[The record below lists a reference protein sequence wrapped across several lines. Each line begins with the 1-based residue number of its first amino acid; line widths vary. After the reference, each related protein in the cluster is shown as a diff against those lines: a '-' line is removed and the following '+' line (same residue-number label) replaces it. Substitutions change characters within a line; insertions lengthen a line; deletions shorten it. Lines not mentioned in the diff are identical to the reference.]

1 MLMRAERQGR
11 FYRSES
17 RDGGLTWSPAEPSD
31 IPAVASKVLLLKHH
45 DAVLMIFNPPPD
57 GAGNDGL
64 GQRRELALWVSR
76 DGCRSWSNKR
86 VLARVAP
93 RPSQPS
99 WKAVCYPDGFIDA
112 SQKRLSL
119 RVDTYRQQFLIKI
132 PLADIL

>member
-1 MLMRAERQGR
+1 
-11 FYRSES
+11 
-17 RDGGLTWSPAEPSD
+17 
-31 IPAVASKVLLLKHH
+31 
-45 DAVLMIFNPPPD
+45 
-57 GAGNDGL
+57 
-64 GQRRELALWVSR
+64 
-76 DGCRSWSNKR
+76 